1 MVGVIASV
9 TTGRFGLSVWS
20 FWNRVP
26 TVPSPGVASA
36 DPADRQPRSPG
47 RTVYLEG
54 LHRIGRTG
62 RDEPARRRTSGTN
75 RLVSDDQGTQDA
87 GEESHR
93 AAPWSWRSRL
103 FSKLVT
109 SSLNWAGLR
118 STAPGLSDTSSAPGG
133 SREADSSRTART
145 RLLRRLRTTAVPT
158 FRVMAKATRVLGS
171 TSAGPGR

>member
-118 STAPGLSDTSSAPGG
+118 STAPGLSDTSSAPGEPG
-133 SREADSSRTART
+133 SGFLEDGADPSPETVAHHGRSNLPGDGKSDPRPGLDIGRSR
-145 RLLRRLRTTAVPT
+145 
-158 FRVMAKATRVLGS
+158 
-171 TSAGPGR
+171 